1 MARVFQFLAGR
12 CLDLFLFFLPAVQ
25 RVFFIFKLLESPQ
38 PDKRFLLILK
48 VTQMKHLY
56 TFRNLLIGLSLLLAF
71 NVAFSSEKNIK
82 KVAIIV
88 PAEIQ
93 ALEEITQSF
102 QETLNKE
109 YNGKVIFKIANTQG
123 DINLQYSTLRAMRDQ
138 NYDLIV
144 PIGSGATS
152 MALSV
157 IKKTPILSLAS
168 DISNEQRQKLNP
180 CNIAV
185 VHDEI
190 SSEQQLTF
198 IHQAFPKLKKIVLL
212 HSAEDKI
219 FPEVSEVK
227 KIGKKLGITIAPLMA
242 ATLPD
247 LPLVARNI
255 PEDTQAIFILKDMQM
270 VSGVAQIAKIAQ
282 QKHIVL
288 ISSDDGSVKNGAGFA
303 LGVHENQIGIN
314 GAILAADIL
323 AGKNA
328 CSLPITEML
337 DLTVFLNPNAMKKFG
352 TSSTP
357 IEKAAK
363 QMHYHVEI
371 VQ

>member
-1 MARVFQFLAGR
+1 
-12 CLDLFLFFLPAVQ
+12 
-25 RVFFIFKLLESPQ
+25 
-38 PDKRFLLILK
+38 
-48 VTQMKHLY
+48 MKHLY
-56 TFRNLLIGLSLLLAF
+56 TFRAFLTGLSFLLVF
-71 NVAFSSEKNIK
+71 NVALSSEKSIK

-93 ALEEITQSF
+93 ALEEITHSF
-102 QETLNKE
+102 QETLHKE
-109 YNGKVIFKIANTQG
+109 YSGDVVFKIANTQG

-168 DISNEQRQKLNP
+168 DISSEQRQKLHP
-180 CNIAV
+180 CNIAI

-190 SSEQQLTF
+190 SSEQQLSF
-198 IHQAFPKLKKIVLL
+198 IHQAFPTLKKIVLL

-227 KIGKKLGITIAPLMA
+227 KTGEKLGITIVPLMA

-247 LPLVARNI
+247 LLLVANNI
-255 PEDTQAIFILKDMQM
+255 PDDAQAIFILKDMQM
-270 VSGVAQIAKIAQ
+270 VSGISQIAKIAQ

-314 GAILAADIL
+314 GAVLAADIL
-323 AGKNA
+323 KGNKA
-328 CSLPITEML
+328 CSLPITEMR
-337 DLTVFLNPNAMKKFG
+337 DLTVFLNPIALKKFG
-352 TSSTP
+352 TSSSS
-357 IEKAAK
+357 IEQAAK
-363 QMHYHVEI
+363 QMNYHIEI